1 MTELTQETLPEEI
14 TSREQFVREFIEEYK
29 VDTRKFKGKT
39 HMVCWKINV
48 QGLSDEEIGGYI
60 EAVQKNLEADM
71 KKLSIADFYLP
82 IFDVESKPSV
92 MILICK
98 YNHAA

>member
-82 IFDVESKPSV
+82 IFDEPTSLTIVDLRT
-92 MILICK
+92 MK
-98 YNHAA
+98 YVKI